1 MADREFIGGVTN
13 TVLHLEADG
22 TLHVEESQDVAP
34 ILDYTHA
41 ARNHRFDAYSCDGML
56 RHEGEIPF
64 TVFQEECKRRGV
76 TCDLFS
82 KAGELVIE
90 AILADPKYALFRAAP
105 SVRDPRIIMKGL
117 R

>member
-13 TVLHLEADG
+13 TVITTETDG
-22 TLHVEESQDVAP
+22 TLYVEESQDVEP
-34 ILDYTHA
+34 ILNYTHA
-41 ARNHRFDAYSCDGML
+41 ARNHRFNADSCDGML

-64 TVFQEECKRRGV
+64 TIFQEECKRRGV
-76 TCDLFS
+76 VPNIASAEGTM
-82 KAGELVIE
+82 VIE

-105 SVRDPRIIMKGL
+105 SVRDPHIILRGL

>member
-13 TVLHLEADG
+13 TVIHTETDG
-22 TLHVEESQDVAP
+22 TMHIEERQDVEP
-34 ILDYTHA
+34 ILNYTHA
-41 ARNHRFDAYSCDGML
+41 ARNHRFNADSCDGML

-64 TVFQEECKRRGV
+64 TIFQEECKRRGV
-76 TCDLFS
+76 VPNLASPEAT
-82 KAGELVIE
+82 LVIE

-105 SVRDPRIIMKGL
+105 TVRDPRVIMKGL